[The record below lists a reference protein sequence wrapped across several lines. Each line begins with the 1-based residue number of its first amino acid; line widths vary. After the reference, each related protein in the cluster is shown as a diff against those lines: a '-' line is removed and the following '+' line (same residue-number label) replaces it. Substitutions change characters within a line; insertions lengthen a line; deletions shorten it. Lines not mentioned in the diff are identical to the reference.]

1 MKEPYQVVDLFAG
14 PGGLAEG
21 FSSVVADGERTFDIS
36 LSIEMEPAAHRTLT
50 LRAFTRQFPLRKL
63 PKAYYRFV
71 AGEISLE
78 ELQRKFPE
86 EWQAASEEALCLELG
101 SSEAT
106 EVILPRIDEIR
117 ERSVGQTVLIGGPP
131 CQAYSLV
138 GRARNAGNEGYVPE
152 DDGRHFLYRE
162 YIRILERLRPAAFV
176 MENVKGI
183 LSSSVAGGQ
192 IFERI
197 LEDLRNVGLEEG
209 GYKLLALTPGEEVVS
224 EVSSSIPS
232 PRDFVVRAERHG
244 VPQAR
249 HRVFVVG
256 LRSDLATEM
265 GCANAPGLLK
275 RRDEVS
281 VLGLLGSMPQL
292 RSGLSR
298 GDDEHEWRETL
309 LGVASDLTELSSR
322 RNAPETLKTSG
333 KAFRSLKSTIK
344 LSNRPLPRIGRA
356 YDPKELSKGLPT
368 ELRNFLVDRRL
379 PVLTHHETR
388 GHMKSDLARYF
399 FSAVFAEANGRPA
412 RAADFPEELAPDHQS
427 WTSGK
432 FADRFRVQTWE
443 NPSTTITSHISKD
456 GHYYIHPDP
465 MQCRSLTV
473 REAARLQT
481 FPDNYIFL
489 GNRTQQYVQVGN
501 AVPPFL
507 AKQIAEAL
515 RKILP

>member
-21 FSSVVADGERTFDIS
+21 FSSVISGGERSFDIA
-36 LSIEMEPAAHRTLT
+36 LSVEMEPAAHRTLT
-50 LRAFTRQFPLRKL
+50 LRAFTRQFPHRRL

-78 ELQRKFPE
+78 ELRKKLPE
-86 EWQAASEEALCLELG
+86 KWQAASEEALCLELG
-101 SSEAT
+101 PTEAT
-106 EVILPRIDEIR
+106 GVVLSRIDEIR
-117 ERSVGQTVLIGGPP
+117 ERSAGRTVLIGGPP

-183 LSSSVAGGQ
+183 LSSSVAGDQ

-197 LEDLRNVGLEEG
+197 LEDLENVGHEEG
-209 GYKLLALTPGEEVVS
+209 GYTLLAMTPSGDVVS
-224 EVSSSIPS
+224 EFSSSNPS

-249 HRVFVVG
+249 HRVFVIG
-256 LRSDLATEM
+256 LRADVAARIDTSEPRTVLES
-265 GCANAPGLLK
+265 
-275 RRDEVS
+275 REEVS
-281 VLGLLGSMPQL
+281 VRGVIGDLPRL

-298 GDDEHEWRETL
+298 GDDEQIWHEIVFEA
-309 LGVASDLTELSSR
+309 ASELAELASR
-322 RNAPETLKTSG
+322 RDAPEALKASG
-333 KAFRSLKSTIK
+333 KAFRSAKSTIK
-344 LSNRPLPRIGRA
+344 RSKRPLPRIGLA
-356 YDPKELSKGLPT
+356 YDAKALPKNLPN
-368 ELRNFLVDRRL
+368 ELRNFLVDRKL

-388 GHMKSDLARYF
+388 GHMRSDLARYF
-399 FSAVFAEANGRPA
+399 FASVFAEANGRAA
-412 RAADFPEELAPDHQS
+412 RAADFPESLAPDHLS
-427 WTSGK
+427 WTTGK
-432 FADRFRVQTWE
+432 FADRFRVQTWDS
-443 NPSTTITSHISKD
+443 PSTTITSHISKD

-507 AKQIAEAL
+507 AKQIAEVL
-515 RKILP
+515 RKVLP